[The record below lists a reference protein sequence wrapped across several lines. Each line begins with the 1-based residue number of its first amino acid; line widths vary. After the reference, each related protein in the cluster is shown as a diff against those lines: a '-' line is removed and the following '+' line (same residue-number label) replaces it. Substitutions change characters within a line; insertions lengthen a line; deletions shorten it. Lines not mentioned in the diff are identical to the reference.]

1 MAAEAGFPS
10 VPCAIP
16 SHDSSFGEFV
26 AHPVHGEDVLG
37 AARIR
42 LDLPADVLDVRVDG
56 ALEGVDVGAADR
68 VEQLPAR
75 EDAARPACKRGEQLE
90 FGRRQIDRGAV
101 GWRSCRAKSR
111 PGRRAQQVAPA
122 PAASDGGAPSVH
134 GRPARAG

>member
-1 MAAEAGFPS
+1 MRAPYSRPQTPGARISRTARSCVARSECADNARSRDRTVAATARSSATMAAEAGFPS

-56 ALEGVDVGAADR
+56 AFEGVDVGAADC
-68 VEQLPAR
+68 VEQLRAG
-75 EDAARPACKRGEQLE
+75 EDA
-90 FGRRQIDRGAV
+90 
-101 GWRSCRAKSR
+101 S
-111 PGRRAQQVAPA
+111 
-122 PAASDGGAPSVH
+122 
-134 GRPARAG
+134 